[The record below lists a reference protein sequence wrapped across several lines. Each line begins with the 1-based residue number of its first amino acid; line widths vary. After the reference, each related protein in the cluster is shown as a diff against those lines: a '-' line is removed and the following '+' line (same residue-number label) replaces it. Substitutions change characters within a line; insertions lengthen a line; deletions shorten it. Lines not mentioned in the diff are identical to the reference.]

1 MRCGLI
7 SRRGDE
13 SVSRSNRHAYS
24 RCTTQGSPHVSN
36 AMSHYCSYGRR
47 FRQLPDRRTAQVAAT
62 QIKLT
67 AKQIEGFITAQDDAR
82 DRVARR
88 VVPPGLSYQAAHLC
102 VSRSLGLVDL
112 WQRSLELTQFDSF

>member
-1 MRCGLI
+1 MAVAFASFPTGAL
-7 SRRGDE
+7 
-13 SVSRSNRHAYS
+13 
-24 RCTTQGSPHVSN
+24 
-36 AMSHYCSYGRR
+36 
-47 FRQLPDRRTAQVAAT
+47 AQVAAT

-112 WQRSLELTQFDSF
+112 WQRSLELTQLDSF